1 LPKYT
6 KPRKTWQYSN
16 ELRVNAALLSL
27 IEGPQVKEVI
37 KLAIRLETYS
47 VLALQHSSTPAL
59 QHSSI
64 KSSVMTKK

>member
-1 LPKYT
+1 MLKYT
-6 KPRKTWQYSN
+6 EPRKTWQYSN

-27 IEGPQVKEVI
+27 IEGAQVKEVI
-37 KLAIRLETYS
+37 KLTIMLETYS
-47 VLALQHSSTPAL
+47 VLAL

>member
-1 LPKYT
+1 MPKYT

-16 ELRVNAALLSL
+16 EFKVNAALLSL
-27 IEGPQVKEVI
+27 IEGAQVKEVI

-59 QHSSI
+59 QH
-64 KSSVMTKK
+64 